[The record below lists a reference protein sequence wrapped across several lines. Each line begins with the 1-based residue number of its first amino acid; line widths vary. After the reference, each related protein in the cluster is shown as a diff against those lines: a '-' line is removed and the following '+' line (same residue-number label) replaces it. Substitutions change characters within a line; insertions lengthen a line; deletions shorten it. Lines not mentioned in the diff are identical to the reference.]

1 MKKPNKVMSLIE
13 KGAKFAD
20 EHQREIMLGGAI
32 AGTVITAVLSWKA
45 GIKAD
50 KIISEQKAKIEAL
63 ENDYEDEEIGMTEE
77 EFKTHKKDL
86 TIESIKKLAPV
97 VAPPAL
103 ACTGTI
109 ISVIGGYKVAS
120 KQIAVLSSLY
130 TMSEKALA
138 EYQDKA
144 KELIGPK
151 KAQEIKD
158 EVAAD
163 KVKNNPPKSETVI
176 NTGKGDT
183 MFYDPKSGRYFYSS
197 PEAVKSATN
206 TVNLRMMEEY
216 YISLNEYYNELNLPD
231 IELGEDM
238 GFNIDDGL
246 IDVDHLF
253 SVTKTEKDIPALVLE
268 YDISAKYTEHRG
280 KMFR

>member
-1 MKKPNKVMSLIE
+1 MKKQGKFMMLIDKSL
-13 KGAKFAD
+13 KFAD

-32 AGTVITAVLSWKA
+32 AGVVVTTVLSWKA
-45 GIKAD
+45 GIKAE
-50 KIISEQKAKIEAL
+50 KVLNEQKAKMDELNAM
-63 ENDYEDEEIGMTEE
+63 DAHDKDPDEEEYKEE
-77 EFKTHKKDL
+77 KKKI
-86 TIESIKKLAPV
+86 TVETIKKMAPIV
-97 VAPPAL
+97 IPPAL
-103 ACTGTI
+103 AATGTI

-130 TMSEKALA
+130 SMGEKAFSD
-138 EYQDKA
+138 YQEKT

-158 EVAAD
+158 EVSAD
-163 KVKNNPPKSETVI
+163 KVRENPPKSDKII
-176 NTGKGDT
+176 NTGNGET
-183 MFYDPKSGRYFYSS
+183 LFYDPKSGRYFYSS

-206 TVNLRMMEEY
+206 RINLRMMEEY
-216 YISLNEYYNELNLPD
+216 YISLNEYYDEMGLTD

-253 SVTKTEKDIPALVLE
+253 SVTKTEKDVPALVLE
-268 YDISAKYTEHRG
+268 YDISAKFTEHRG